1 VAAIEKAMRGPH
13 AQRAHE
19 IRAAIGEGPQIL
31 AHRLRPHLKLGLCTA
46 SGSVFQ
52 PYANTMREGGVLDC
66 DDGVIPIYSTAYA
79 ASECLI
85 GIALDLQPNGQYL
98 FLFGTS
104 CPVL

>member
-1 VAAIEKAMRGPH
+1 MAAIEKAMRGPH

-66 DDGVIPIYSTAYA
+66 DDGVIPIYA

-85 GIALDLQPNGQYL
+85 GIALDPQPNGQYL
-98 FLFGTS
+98 FLFGTL